1 MNRNSSCNRKFQLH
15 LKQFVLLTLIL
26 SVFFSCLVLPEGAYA
41 KQTGVTNAKVVLRKA
56 ASKESAA
63 LQTLPKG
70 EEVTIL
76 GTRGSWY
83 KVNYGRFTGYVMKQY
98 VKVSS
103 ASSSSVREQIKD
115 IGTPPGAMRIGDE
128 TSDVKKLQKA
138 LDILGYYDGR
148 IDGIYGEGTAKAVKE
163 YQKKNG
169 LEDDGVAGPDTVKSI
184 FGSCSKTTLSPS
196 LLAEQKGS
204 SSSTSTRK
212 SSSRTTA
219 KAKTVNSISDIG
231 SAPKPMRPGA
241 SGSDVVKLQQALEC
255 LGYYDGVIDG
265 DYGEGTTKAV
275 KAFQRKRGM
284 KVDGIAGSGTIRVL
298 FGSSGSKSS
307 SGSSSG
313 SKTTSTKYKT
323 EVKDWYADDVSRLI
337 PKNAVFTV
345 KDVYTGRT
353 FKVRRWAGSN
363 HIDAEPLTA
372 SDSATMKKVYGGSWS
387 WRRRPILIQY
397 NGHVYAASMNGM
409 PHGDDTISGNN
420 FNGHFCIHF
429 KNSKTH
435 GTKKV
440 DKDHQNAVNIAS
452 KYSW

>member
-1 MNRNSSCNRKFQLH
+1 MKRNCSCVQNIGLH
-15 LKQFVLLTLIL
+15 LKQFVLLTLVL
-26 SVFFSCLVLPEGAYA
+26 SIFLSCIVIPEGAYA
-41 KQTGVTNAKVVLRKA
+41 KQTGVTNAKVVLRKS

-76 GTRGSWY
+76 GTKGSWY
-83 KVNYGRFTGYVMKQY
+83 KVNYGRFTGYVMKKY
-98 VKVSS
+98 VK
-103 ASSSSVREQIKD
+103 ASSGSSTSVREQIED
-115 IGTPPGAMRIGDE
+115 LGSAPGAMRIGDE
-128 TSDVKKLQKA
+128 TSDVKKLQQA
-138 LDILGYYDGR
+138 LEILGFYDGK
-148 IDGIYGEGTAKAVKE
+148 IDGIYGDGTAAAVKA

-169 LEDDGVAGPDTVKSI
+169 LDADGIAGPGTVKSI
-184 FGSCSKTTLSPS
+184 FGKCSSTTLSPS
-196 LLAEQKGS
+196 ILAERNGGS
-204 SSSTSTRK
+204 SSSTKRSP
-212 SSSRTTA
+212 SSSTA
-219 KAKTVNSISDIG
+219 KGNKVDSIADIG
-231 SAPKPMRPGA
+231 SAPSPMRPGA

-265 DYGEGTTKAV
+265 EYGEGTEKAV
-275 KAFQRKRGM
+275 RAFQRKRGM

-298 FGSSGSKSS
+298 FGSSSTKNSS
-307 SGSSSG
+307 SGSSS
-313 SKTTSTKYKT
+313 SSSPKYKT
-323 EVKDWYADDVSRLI
+323 EVKDWFADNVTRLI
-337 PKNAVFTV
+337 PKNATFTV

-353 FKVRRWAGSN
+353 FKVRRWSGSN

-372 SDSATMKKVYGGSWS
+372 SDSATMKAVYGGSWS
-387 WRRRPILIQY
+387 WRRRPILILY

-420 FNGHFCIHF
+420 FDGHFCIHF